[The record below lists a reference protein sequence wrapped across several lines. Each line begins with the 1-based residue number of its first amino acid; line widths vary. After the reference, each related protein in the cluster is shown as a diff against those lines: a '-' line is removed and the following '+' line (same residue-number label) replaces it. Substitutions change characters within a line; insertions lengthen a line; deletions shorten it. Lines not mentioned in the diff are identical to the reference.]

1 VKLKYT
7 QRLIDLVYERG
18 CIESTV
24 VVRILAEEFG
34 VPPERYETFSKSV
47 HASLATLAQ
56 RGVLVR
62 VRKGLYCRP
71 GATVQPKT
79 SF

>member
-1 VKLKYT
+1 M
-7 QRLIDLVYERG
+7 IDLVYERG
-18 CIESTV
+18 CVESTV
-24 VVRILAEEFG
+24 IVRILAEELG
-34 VPPERYETFSKSV
+34 VPPERYEVFSKSV
-47 HASLATLAQ
+47 HASLSTLAQ

-71 GATVQPKT
+71 GATAQRQT